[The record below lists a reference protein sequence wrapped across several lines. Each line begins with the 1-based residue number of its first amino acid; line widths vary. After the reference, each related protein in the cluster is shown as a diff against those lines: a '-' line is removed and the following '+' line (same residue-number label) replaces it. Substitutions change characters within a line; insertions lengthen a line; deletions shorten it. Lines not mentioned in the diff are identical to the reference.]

1 MAIQE
6 LDDLFG
12 LLATPE
18 DKAQLERILTTNQQ
32 VLDQVKS
39 SMELHRAFVDCD
51 RAAIQRLEAAKPTI
65 QNSMTITPT
74 PVPAAAATTTSP
86 ASPASPAF
94 DMTKLDELVEQRTRS
109 IFDQLLKTD
118 TFNSA
123 VKGLVKTTADELA
136 PNMYSTASRTANEI
150 YDIKSAHKDE
160 FHSPLDMTKF
170 NEYLETNKGKFS
182 TLTDS
187 YNSFVNEE
195 RVQARIKQGIQEGLV
210 AERST
215 QVPGGTLGKS
225 KTPSMADMFV
235 AVNKTKFDDAR
246 GTGLDQAA
254 QALRNTRLARTE

>member
-12 LLATPE
+12 MLATPE
-18 DKAQLERILTTNQQ
+18 DKLQFEQILERNKAAQ
-32 VLDQVKS
+32 DQVKS
-39 SMELHRAFVDCD
+39 SMELHRAFVDGD
-51 RAAIQRLEAAKPTI
+51 SAAIRRLEQNKPTI

-74 PVPAAAATTTSP
+74 AVPTTPPP
-86 ASPASPAF
+86 AVTSPAF

-109 IFDQLLKTD
+109 LFDQLLKTD
-118 TFNSA
+118 TFNTA

-160 FHSPLDMTKF
+160 FHAPLDMTKF
-170 NEYLETNKGKFS
+170 NEYLTTNQGKFA

-195 RVQARIKQGIQEGLV
+195 RVQARIKQGIQEGV
-210 AERST
+210 AAERSN

-225 KTPSMADMFV
+225 TIPSMADRFV
-235 AVNKTKFDDAR
+235 AVNKTKFDEAR
-246 GTGLDQAA
+246 GQGLDQAA
-254 QALRNTRLARTE
+254 QAFRRLQVAHTE